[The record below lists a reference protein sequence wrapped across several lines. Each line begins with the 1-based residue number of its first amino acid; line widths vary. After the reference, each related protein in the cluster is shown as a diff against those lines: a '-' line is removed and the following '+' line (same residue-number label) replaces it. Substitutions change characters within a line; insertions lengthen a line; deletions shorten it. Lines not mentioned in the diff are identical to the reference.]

1 MFWGRMVIVTSMA
14 ELRERQRVKVA
25 LFKGEPLG
33 RDDYCQVG
41 KVIADLRLY
50 LLLAIVFALSGCAQ
64 LLLSTHEHGV
74 FRWVSAT
81 SGVVM
86 VLLAPV
92 FLWQRR
98 RILNNAAKLL
108 GPGSAAK

>member
-1 MFWGRMVIVTSMA
+1 MPPS
-14 ELRERQRVKVA
+14 
-25 LFKGEPLG
+25 
-33 RDDYCQVG
+33 
-41 KVIADLRLY
+41 
-50 LLLAIVFALSGCAQ
+50 CA
-64 LLLSTHEHGV
+64 TIYYPGP
-74 FRWVSAT
+74 